1 MFSWLFLVTV
11 LPTWLVA
18 MMILWYLRRRQREL
32 EKNRVPQPMAA
43 RRSHAD

>member
-18 MMILWYLRRRQREL
+18 MAILWYLRRRQREL
-32 EKNRVPQPMAA
+32 DKNRVPQLIAA
-43 RRSHAD
+43 KRSSAE

>member
-32 EKNRVPQPMAA
+32 DRNRVSQPIMA
-43 RRSHAD
+43 RRSRAE